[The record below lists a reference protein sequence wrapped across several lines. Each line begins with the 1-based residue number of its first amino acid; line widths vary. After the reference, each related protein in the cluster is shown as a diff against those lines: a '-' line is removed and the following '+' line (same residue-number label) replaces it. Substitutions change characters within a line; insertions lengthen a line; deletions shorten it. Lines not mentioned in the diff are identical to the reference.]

1 MAKKQNP
8 KLKLVGFST
17 SVSNYAPF
25 KVKNGTTPASK
36 DCPEPLEVNNGSP
49 VCQGN
54 AAIDEDSYTKI
65 LAKSFKTAG
74 LPTRFI
80 VDTSRSGQ
88 SGIRKIWGSW
98 CNVKGRDWFGSLK
111 LTIFRSWDRT
121 SPKSKSCTIV
131 GCISLD
137 QTTRYFVKFK

>member
-8 KLKLVGFST
+8 KLNLVGFST

-54 AAIDEDSYTKI
+54 AAIDEDNYTKI

-74 LPTRFI
+74 LPTRFV

-98 CNVKGRDWFGSLK
+98 CNVKG
-111 LTIFRSWDRT
+111 I
-121 SPKSKSCTIV
+121 
-131 GCISLD
+131 
-137 QTTRYFVKFK
+137 RYRLEKWI